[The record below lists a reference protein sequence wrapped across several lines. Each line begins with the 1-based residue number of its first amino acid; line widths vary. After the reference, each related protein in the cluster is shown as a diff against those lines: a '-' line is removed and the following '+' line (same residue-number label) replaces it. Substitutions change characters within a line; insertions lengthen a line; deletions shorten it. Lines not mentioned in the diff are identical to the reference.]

1 MCPLQVR
8 RADLS
13 GNRAHAT
20 VRFRAE
26 ASHSR
31 HTQRDIGCIPV
42 CEYYDAWAKPMEGSM
57 ERFVHLMNLQ
67 RLRLRLSESKD
78 EAQRRQIE
86 KIIAEEEA
94 KSPTPK
100 D

>member
-1 MCPLQVR
+1 
-8 RADLS
+8 
-13 GNRAHAT
+13 
-20 VRFRAE
+20 
-26 ASHSR
+26 
-31 HTQRDIGCIPV
+31 
-42 CEYYDAWAKPMEGSM
+42 M

-67 RLRLRLSESKD
+67 RLRLRLRESKD

>member
-1 MCPLQVR
+1 MMDGQQ
-8 RADLS
+8 
-13 GNRAHAT
+13 T
-20 VRFRAE
+20 
-26 ASHSR
+26 
-31 HTQRDIGCIPV
+31 
-42 CEYYDAWAKPMEGSM
+42 MEGSM

-67 RLRLRLSESKD
+67 RLRLRLNESKD